1 MTSKKN
7 LKKKRMV
14 QNRMVKKGFIG
25 AIVLAVILFGGVIL
39 GLMCTERI
47 PAGYVG
53 VVYNMNGGRGRRG
66 STAGMA
72 PCLSHQEGNDILNRY

>member
-1 MTSKKN
+1 
-7 LKKKRMV
+7 MV
-14 QNRMVKKGFIG
+14 RNRMVKKGFIG

-53 VVYNMNGGRGRRG
+53 VVYNMNGGVDGEVLQQGCTLSLPPRR
-66 STAGMA
+66 
-72 PCLSHQEGNDILNRY
+72 

>member
-1 MTSKKN
+1 
-7 LKKKRMV
+7 MV
-14 QNRMVKKGFIG
+14 RNRMVKKGFIG

-53 VVYNMNGGRGRRG
+53 VVYNMNGGVDGEV
-66 STAGMA
+66 
-72 PCLSHQEGNDILNRY
+72 LQ